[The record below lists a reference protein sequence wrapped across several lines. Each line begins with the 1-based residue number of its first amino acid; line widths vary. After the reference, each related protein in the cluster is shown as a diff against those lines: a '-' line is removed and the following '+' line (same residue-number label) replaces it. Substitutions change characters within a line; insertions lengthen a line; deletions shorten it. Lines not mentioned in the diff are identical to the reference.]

1 MKRLLLLCPLLLPIA
16 APAADWVAIT
26 RLPDV
31 TIEFDKDSAVRDG
44 EVARGWDRA
53 THAAEQGGPGSG
65 DVVFRIAKTLV
76 RYDCVRRTVVPLVRV
91 FARADGVEIQRLY
104 LEGAE
109 LPQPV
114 VPDTPRENMLSI
126 ACKARGA
133 APAQTAPIKTT
144 VMAADGVAQP
154 PDGAKPTEGKP
165 KDPKPAP
172 KPAAK
177 PEGEAAAETKKPEE
191 PAKAEAAKADA
202 AKTDAAK
209 APAKPAA
216 APAPAADAKAKPAD
230 KPAAAKPEAT
240 AKADPHGKPAE
251 GAKADPH
258 AKADKHGGK
267 ASDEKETADKGEKG
281 DKPEKAVHQVHWSY
295 SGAAGA
301 ANWHKISPDY
311 ALCGQGQRQSPID
324 IKDGVRVNL
333 EGIKFDYKPSA
344 LKVINNGH
352 TIQVAYDPGST
363 ISVGGTTFELV
374 QFHFHRP
381 AEERVNG
388 RPFDMVAHLVHKS
401 KDGALA
407 VVAVLMMAGDEN
419 PFIKSLWNHLPL
431 DVGMDETPAGVTVD
445 ATQLLPKIRG
455 YFTYMGSLTT
465 PPCSEGVRWI
475 VMRTPVQV
483 SRTQVNT
490 FGRLYENNARP
501 IQPAHARL
509 VKEVY

>member
-1 MKRLLLLCPLLLPIA
+1 M
-16 APAADWVAIT
+16 
-26 RLPDV
+26 
-31 TIEFDKDSAVRDG
+31 
-44 EVARGWDRA
+44 
-53 THAAEQGGPGSG
+53 
-65 DVVFRIAKTLV
+65 
-76 RYDCVRRTVVPLVRV
+76 
-91 FARADGVEIQRLY
+91 
-104 LEGAE
+104 
-109 LPQPV
+109 
-114 VPDTPRENMLSI
+114 
-126 ACKARGA
+126 
-133 APAQTAPIKTT
+133 
-144 VMAADGVAQP
+144 
-154 PDGAKPTEGKP
+154 
-165 KDPKPAP
+165 
-172 KPAAK
+172 
-177 PEGEAAAETKKPEE
+177 
-191 PAKAEAAKADA
+191 
-202 AKTDAAK
+202 
-209 APAKPAA
+209 
-216 APAPAADAKAKPAD
+216 ADAKAKPSE
-230 KPAAAKPEAT
+230 KTVAAAKPEAA
-240 AKADPHGKPAE
+240 AKTDPHGKPADA
-251 GAKADPH
+251 AKADPH
-258 AKADKHGGK
+258 AKADKHGAK
-267 ASDEKETADKGEKG
+267 PDEEKETAEKGDKG

-333 EGIKFDYKPSA
+333 DGIKFDYKPSA

-431 DVGMDETPAGVTVD
+431 DVGMDEVPTGVTVD